1 MMTFMQATF
10 MVFIFMLGNNEDK
23 INVCS
28 IVNAVLDVS
37 KVLTFFVLGRKKTIM
52 VV

>member
-37 KVLTFFVLGRKKTIM
+37 KVVTFFCFRQEKTIM